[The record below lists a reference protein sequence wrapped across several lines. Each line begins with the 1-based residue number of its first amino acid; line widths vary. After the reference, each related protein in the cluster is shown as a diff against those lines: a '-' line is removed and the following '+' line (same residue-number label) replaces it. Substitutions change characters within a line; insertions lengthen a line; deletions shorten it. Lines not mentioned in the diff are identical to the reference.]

1 MTQTEKEGD
10 LVRLQTEQALRNTL
24 GDKPLFDVAE
34 TARILCRS
42 PAWLYRMMGDGRLK
56 YVQMGSRRAITRAV
70 IVRALTEGVRPSV

>member
-24 GDKPLFDVAE
+24 GDKPLFDVGE
-34 TARILCRS
+34 TARILGRS

-56 YVQMGSRRAITRAV
+56 YIRMGSRRAITRAV